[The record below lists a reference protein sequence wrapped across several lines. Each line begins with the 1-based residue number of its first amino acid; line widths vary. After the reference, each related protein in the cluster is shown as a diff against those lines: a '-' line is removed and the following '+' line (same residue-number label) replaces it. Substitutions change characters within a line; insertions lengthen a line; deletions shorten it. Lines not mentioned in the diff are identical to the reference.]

1 MVKLDSKTCIEAAT
15 AHFSGLHFDVE
26 YPAVMY
32 MGANKVPFVIG
43 VAGGTASGKATVCD
57 MIIQQLHDHRV
68 VLINEVNLPSFCLF
82 VMICFTFGWILRHSP
97 EVQMKSTVNSHVRI
111 GGQFASI

>member
-1 MVKLDSKTCIEAAT
+1 M
-15 AHFSGLHFDVE
+15 
-26 YPAVMY
+26 
-32 MGANKVPFVIG
+32 
-43 VAGGTASGKATVCD
+43 AGGTASGKATVCD